1 MIDWLNDNSG
11 AVQAVS
17 VAVLAFVTASYAW
30 FTRQMVNEMRE
41 SRSAQTR
48 PYVVVDIE
56 NTRHTLCDMVIKNIG
71 NSPAIGVEIAFE
83 PEQMYY
89 DTGKTLSGLPI
100 FSQMKFVVPGREYR
114 FFFKQ
119 LVGEDIDPL
128 KETFNAKI
136 RYSDTA
142 HNIYSDTIPLNPYLR
157 WDLLLIDDKGMDD
170 LVKAVVDTAKQTGKI
185 ADRIGEL
192 ERTVRW
198 EMRARVNTP
207 STGADARSQVLAK
220 LAEIREF
227 WRSLF
232 DPDVKP
238 GGIYHSPSLFQAR
251 FHQLAMDVVA
261 LADGWEPT
269 SKDGHKGVDKAFLQ
283 HLSEDLFDI
292 SAMDMYLGGGAS
304 VKAFQERGNSIA
316 LAIEGALA

>member
-1 MIDWLNDNSG
+1 
-11 AVQAVS
+11 
-17 VAVLAFVTASYAW
+17 
-30 FTRQMVNEMRE
+30 MVKEMRE

-89 DTGKTLSGLPI
+89 DTGKTLSSLPI
-100 FSQMKFVVPGREYR
+100 FGQMKFVVPGREYR

-119 LVGEDIDPL
+119 LVGENIDPR
-128 KETFNAKI
+128 KETFNATIK
-136 RYSDTA
+136 YSDTA
-142 HNIYSDTIPLNPYLR
+142 HNVYSETIPLNPYLR

-170 LVKAVVDTAKQTGKI
+170 LVKAVVDVAKQTGKMS
-185 ADRIGEL
+185 DKVGEL
-192 ERTVRW
+192 EGTFRR
-198 EMRARVNTP
+198 EMRARVNKP
-207 STGADARSQVLAK
+207 WTGANARSQVLAK

-232 DPDVKP
+232 NPDVKP

-251 FHQLAMDVVA
+251 FNQLAMDVVS
-261 LADGWEPT
+261 LADGWDPLSEDDHKRVD
-269 SKDGHKGVDKAFLQ
+269 SKFLQ
-283 HLSEDLFDI
+283 HLSEELFDM
-292 SAMDMYLGGGAS
+292 SAMGMYMDGGAS
-304 VKAFQERGNSIA
+304 VKSFQERGDAIA
-316 LAIEGALA
+316 SAIEEALSAT